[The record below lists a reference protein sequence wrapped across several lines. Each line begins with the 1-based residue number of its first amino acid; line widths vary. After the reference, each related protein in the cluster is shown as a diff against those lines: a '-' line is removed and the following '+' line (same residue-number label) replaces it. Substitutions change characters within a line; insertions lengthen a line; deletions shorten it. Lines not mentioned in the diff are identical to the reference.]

1 MSSSRIEAACFV
13 LVFVPAAVH
22 AQKGDIDL
30 FVAERETAKFQKL
43 QVLESAPVDAIT
55 HVTGAPFSADA
66 VTEFTQVLGDGNRI
80 ERRYVSSIA
89 RDGRGRTR
97 REEEIA
103 LLGPLAGTGP
113 TPKLV
118 TIVDPDASVSYT
130 LDQNLRVAHRSQLS
144 VAFLI
149 ESDKIAK
156 ARDLSPS
163 TRVTGKK
170 LEQGDL
176 RDVTQS
182 LGRRSIDG
190 VMAEGTRTTSTIPA
204 GAIGNFQAIEIVS
217 ERWFSP
223 DLQMPVL
230 ISRNDPRTGETVYR
244 LTNIVR
250 AEPPADLFTVPLD
263 YEVREGKFA
272 VWKKLEAKKLVETK
286 KAVAKTPKT
295 ASRNK

>member
-1 MSSSRIEAACFV
+1 VTCFV
-13 LVFVPAAVH
+13 LAFAPAAAH
-22 AQKGDIDL
+22 AQKGEIDL
-30 FVAERETAKFQKL
+30 FVAERESAKFQRF
-43 QVLESAPVDAIT
+43 QVVESAPVDAIP

-66 VTEFTQVLGDGNRI
+66 VTEFTQILGDGNRI
-80 ERRYVSSIA
+80 EQRYVSSIA

-97 REEEIA
+97 REEEIV
-103 LLGPLAGTGP
+103 LLGTLATTGP

-118 TIVDPDASVSYT
+118 TIVDPDSSVSYT
-130 LDQNLRVAHRSQLS
+130 LDQHLRVAHRSPLS
-144 VAFLI
+144 VVLRI
-149 ESDKIAK
+149 ESDKVTK
-156 ARDLSPS
+156 AQDLATS

-170 LEQGDL
+170 LDQGDI

-204 GAIGNFQAIEIVS
+204 GSIGNFQAIEIVS

-223 DLQMPVL
+223 ELQMPVL

-250 AEPPADLFTVPLD
+250 AEPPADFFMVPPD
-263 YEVREGKFA
+263 YEVREGKLG
-272 VWKKLEAKKLVETK
+272 VWKKLEAGKLIGVQKDALANT
-286 KAVAKTPKT
+286 AKG

>member
-1 MSSSRIEAACFV
+1 MTCFV
-13 LVFVPAAVH
+13 LAFAPAAVQ
-22 AQKGDIDL
+22 AQKEVEL

-43 QVLESAPVDAIT
+43 QVLESAPVDSIT
-55 HVTGAPFSADA
+55 HVTGAPFLADA

-89 RDGRGRTR
+89 RDARGRTR
-97 REEEIA
+97 REEDIV
-103 LLGPLAGTGP
+103 LLGPLARTGP

-118 TIVDPDASVSYT
+118 TIVDPDSSVSYT
-130 LDQNLRVAHRSQLS
+130 LDQHLRVAHVSQLS
-144 VAFLI
+144 AAFLI
-149 ESDKIAK
+149 ESDKVREGHKTFAT
-156 ARDLSPS
+156 S
-163 TRVTGKK
+163 TRVPSKK
-170 LEQGDL
+170 SDPGDI

-223 DLQMPVL
+223 ELQMPVL
-230 ISRNDPRTGETVYR
+230 ISRNDPRTGETIYR
-244 LTNIVR
+244 LTNVVR
-250 AEPPADLFTVPLD
+250 AEPPADLFMVPSD
-263 YEVREGKFA
+263 FEVREGKLV
-272 VWKKLEAKKLVETK
+272 VWKKLEAGKLIGVQKDALANT
-286 KAVAKTPKT
+286 AKG